1 MKEEKHNIET
11 VAQADLYNISGG
23 STFESAFGVMVG
35 LAFIAGATGL
45 ALPLAGAVEIGAILT
60 VAS

>member
-1 MKEEKHNIET
+1 MKREKHSIET

-23 STFESAFGVMVG
+23 ASVETAFGVMCG

-45 ALPLAGAVEIGAILT
+45 ALPLAGAVVIGAILT